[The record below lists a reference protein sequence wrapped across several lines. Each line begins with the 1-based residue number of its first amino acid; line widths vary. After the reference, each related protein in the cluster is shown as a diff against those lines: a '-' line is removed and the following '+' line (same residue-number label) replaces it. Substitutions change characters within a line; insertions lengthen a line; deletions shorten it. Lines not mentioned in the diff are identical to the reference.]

1 MWVKITVDGQT
12 IRLTKEEY
20 LKMINEEPNEE
31 FLEECKKV
39 SKLFKKKEC
48 KNEH

>member
-12 IRLTKEEY
+12 VRLTKEEY
-20 LKMINEEPNEE
+20 LKVINEEPNEE

-39 SKLFKKKEC
+39 SKLFEEREC
-48 KNEH
+48 KNEY